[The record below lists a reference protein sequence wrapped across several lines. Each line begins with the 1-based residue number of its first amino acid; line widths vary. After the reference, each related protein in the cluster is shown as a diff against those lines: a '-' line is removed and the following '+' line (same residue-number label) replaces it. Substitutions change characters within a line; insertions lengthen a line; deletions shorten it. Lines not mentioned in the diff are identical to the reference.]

1 MGGNKLKLWCTNF
14 IQFKRIAYK
23 NEWDEVVPDNVAIIS
38 INNSESVGSIE
49 EYHICKDADNVLNL
63 NFDDVDPEPLGLSED
78 IENYTYKYQDGT
90 EVILQLFTNTMA
102 EKAVDFIEK
111 NKNKN
116 FYIHCSAGVS
126 RSQAFVRYIQNV
138 YCDKDWETNPNNPC
152 EFPNGFVYSKL
163 MQTYRNEEIYFNFIN
178 DLASGNDVLTE
189 NVLH

>member
-1 MGGNKLKLWCTNF
+1 MGGNKLKLWCTSF

-23 NEWDEVVPDNVAIIS
+23 NEWDEVVPDDVAVIS

-49 EYHICKDADNVLNL
+49 EYHICKNADNVLNL
-63 NFDDVDPEPLGLSED
+63 DFDDVSPETFRLSD
-78 IENYTYKYQDGT
+78 DTENFIYCTDEGK
-90 EVILQLFTNTMA
+90 EVILQFFTNAMA

-126 RSQAFVRYIQNV
+126 RSQAFVRYIKNV
-138 YCDKDWETNPNNPC
+138 YYDREWETNPDNPC

-178 DLASGNDVLTE
+178 DLNSGNDVLTE
-189 NVLH
+189 SVLH

>member
-23 NEWDEVVPDNVAIIS
+23 NEWDEVVPDDIAIIS
-38 INNSESVGSIE
+38 INNSKSVGSIE
-49 EYHICKDADNVLNL
+49 EYHICKNADNVLNL
-63 NFDDVDPEPLGLSED
+63 DFDDIDPEPLGLSND

-90 EVILQLFTNTMA
+90 EVILQLFTDAMA
-102 EKAVDFIEK
+102 KKAVDFIEK

-138 YCDKDWETNPNNPC
+138 YCDKDWETNPDNPC

-178 DLASGNDVLTE
+178 DLNSGNDVLTE
-189 NVLH
+189 SILH